1 MEQTQLVEL
10 LKSLSPDE
18 STNFSQFIK
27 LSQFNSSRY
36 QRQVILLIET
46 CLEHLKHTGPV
57 NLTKETVYSCVF
69 PGQEFVDG
77 KLDKVMV
84 EAQKVLR
91 TFLIVGRYLRE
102 ENQFQHQLDLAE
114 EFRNRRLQNRYEQT
128 EMKLQKSLEDAPES
142 YERFYHQYQ
151 FEYLKYDLETIHNK
165 GKGDLNIPNAI
176 YALESFY
183 YNYKLLLL
191 NQYQLQQK
199 IAHLSVPERLQQLI
213 DDHFIPA
220 IYLDGSRLLYTQKEI
235 FELLKKSAPAP
246 AEVRQF
252 FNLLQENQHNFSEKC
267 LSDFY
272 AFLRNLCVLAVSAN
286 YENMDMA
293 YLLHEIHKDNLERGF
308 MHSENKISR
317 SKYMAIANNA
327 LFIGKFDWAYAF
339 IEKYKDELH
348 EENETR
354 DVYRLNLANYLFRS
368 GKFEQCL
375 DSIPDSSPSMLYALF
390 GKRLELKSLYELKS
404 DLLSYKLDAFK
415 MFLSRTSKKIMSDAQ
430 RQAHIDFAN
439 LLYQLYSSPPGNPIR
454 AELLT
459 KRVLE
464 KKQSAE
470 YHWLLQKAQ
479 SLK

>member
-10 LKSLSPDE
+10 LKSLTTDE
-18 STNFSQFIK
+18 STNFSQFAW
-27 LSQFNSSRY
+27 LNQFNHSRY
-36 QRQVILLIET
+36 RQQVILLLET
-46 CLEHLKHTGPV
+46 CLNHLKCNTTAE
-57 NLTKETVYSCVF
+57 LTKETVYSIVF
-69 PGQEFVDG
+69 PGQKFVDG

-91 TFLIVGRYLRE
+91 TFLIVEKYLRE
-102 ENQFQHQLDLAE
+102 ENQFQHQLDLAQ

-128 EMKLQKSLEDAPES
+128 ELKLQKSLEEGPES
-142 YERFYHQYQ
+142 YERFYQQYQ
-151 FEYLKYDLETIHNK
+151 FEFLKYDIETIHNT

-199 IAHLSVPERLQQLI
+199 VAHLNVPERLKQLI
-213 DDHFIPA
+213 DDHFIPS
-220 IYLDGSRLLYTQKEI
+220 IYLDGSRLLFAQKEI
-235 FELLKKSAPAP
+235 FELLTKSAPTP
-246 AEVRQF
+246 AEVSLF
-252 FNLLQENQHNFSEKC
+252 FQLLQENQHNFSEKC

-272 AFLRNLCVLAVSAN
+272 AFLRNLCVLAGSAN
-286 YENMDMA
+286 HENMEMTI
-293 YLLHEIHKDNLERGF
+293 LLHEIHKDNLERGF
-308 MHSENKISR
+308 MHSGGKISR

-327 LFIGKFDWAYAF
+327 LYIGKFDWAYEF
-339 IEKYKDELH
+339 IEKYKNELH
-348 EENETR
+348 EETETR
-354 DVYRLNLANYLFRS
+354 DVYRLNLANYLFRI
-368 GKFEQCL
+368 GKFEECL
-375 DSIPDSSPSMLYALF
+375 DHIPDSSPSMIYTLF
-390 GKRLELKSLYELKS
+390 GKRLELKSLYELQS

-430 RQAHIDFAN
+430 RNAHIDFAN
-439 LLYQLYSSPPGNPIR
+439 LLYQLEHSTPGDPR
-454 AELLT
+454 RSDVLT
-459 KRVLE
+459 KRIQE